1 MRRAKS
7 ASSLTGGP
15 DRIETPGPERKGL
28 GKQVRWRG
36 GGREEEK
43 AICTGL
49 GWEQTLSQ
57 RSPLGEPKGWAQD
70 RKELN
75 LIWGFVVWVMHFEL
89 KIEIDVF
96 MQLGFLSLCFLIVTS
111 EETNLGPTD

>member
-1 MRRAKS
+1 MV
-7 ASSLTGGP
+7 LTESKCLDQKEGAWQTGA
-15 DRIETPGPERKGL
+15 
-28 GKQVRWRG
+28 WRG

-43 AICTGL
+43 AVCTGL

-57 RSPLGEPKGWAQD
+57 RSSLGEPKGWAQA

-111 EETNLGPTD
+111 EERNLGSTD

>member
-1 MRRAKS
+1 MRRARS

-15 DRIETPGPERKGL
+15 DRIEMPGPERKGL
-28 GKQVRWRG
+28 GKQVRGRG

-43 AICTGL
+43 AVHTGL

-57 RSPLGEPKGWAQD
+57 RSPLGEPKGWAQA

-75 LIWGFVVWVMHFEL
+75 WIWGFVVWVMHFEL

-111 EETNLGPTD
+111 GETNLGSTD